1 MADHTERSIV
11 INADA
16 AEVMAVISDFEH
28 YPEWVTAAREV
39 EVTERDSAGR
49 ASQVRFLLDAGV
61 LQDTYVLRYTW
72 GADGDEVSWVLVSSD
87 LQKDQRGRYVLSRQ
101 VPGSTKVT
109 YELMVDLQVPMIGQ
123 LKRRAEKAIT
133 DAALNDLKKRVE
145 G

>member
-49 ASQVRFLLDAGV
+49 ASEPSVSRPCSPARRPVRRCRWA
-61 LQDTYVLRYTW
+61 
-72 GADGDEVSWVLVSSD
+72 SS
-87 LQKDQRGRYVLSRQ
+87 SC
-101 VPGSTKVT
+101 SA
-109 YELMVDLQVPMIGQ
+109 
-123 LKRRAEKAIT
+123 RA
-133 DAALNDLKKRVE
+133 RC
-145 G
+145 